1 MHSDE
6 GNLTCLPLTPGV
18 RILLEDI
25 EKQLASALEI
35 LDEPQC
41 SGQEPTSRHVSA
53 LNAGRIY
60 VSNLLRRLRAA
71 LAADNAAL
79 GHDMGF

>member
-6 GNLTCLPLTPGV
+6 DSLTCLPLTPGV

-35 LDEPQC
+35 LEDPVC
-41 SGQEPTSRHVSA
+41 CGPEPTSRHVSA
-53 LNAGRIY
+53 LSAGRIY

-71 LAADNAAL
+71 LAADTAAL
-79 GHDMGF
+79 GQDMGF